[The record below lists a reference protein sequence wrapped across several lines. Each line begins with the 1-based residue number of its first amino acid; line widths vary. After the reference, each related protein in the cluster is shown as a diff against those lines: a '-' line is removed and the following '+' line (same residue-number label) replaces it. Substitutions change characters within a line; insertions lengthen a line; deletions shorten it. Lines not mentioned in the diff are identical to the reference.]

1 MLNTSSFRDLER
13 GDHNEENQNIV
24 AAMKAIQK
32 TIRAIMMWLT
42 LLSFMLVVHV
52 VFSGVYAVEVYV
64 GNSTVSCEL
73 QLGQTSL
80 SSSLVAHPHYHS
92 LHVSPFMMPADVSN
106 NTQLGVYHDDNDVSL
121 DKRYLWWF
129 LAAAKLV
136 DTGLALYELV
146 TSCQDW
152 SSGGA
157 SAKIGCVH
165 GALSTAFTAAGAG
178 WYTWNKYIEIGNRLV
193 SFGKRDSSTNYQSH
207 LKYLEYYVNL
217 TNLPAALV
225 YNSDG
230 DLHYS
235 DAGETPVVLTY
246 TATGTLVHFTASRFN
261 ETTFIS
267 RWGKING
274 LASKRDEQ
282 FNEQDFT
289 QGGIEFS
296 HIMNQDDNSRLSTSN
311 DYGQMDHEVSCLF
324 GDKPGNTYEYQIY
337 DNNHKST
344 ITGGIVKAF
353 QYDTYDVSALTGE
366 FSSGTPENQA
376 CEVS

>member
-1 MLNTSSFRDLER
+1 MLNTPLFTDLER
-13 GDHNEENQNIV
+13 GEHNEENQNIV

-32 TIRAIMMWLT
+32 AIKAIMMWLT

-52 VFSGVYAVEVYV
+52 IFSGVYAEDVYV
-64 GNSTVSCEL
+64 GNSNVSCEL
-73 QLGQTSL
+73 QLGQIYVTTSL
-80 SSSLVAHPHYHS
+80 VTHPHYDS
-92 LHVSPFMMPADVSN
+92 LHISPFMMPADVSN
-106 NTQLGVYHDDNDVSL
+106 NAQLGIYHENNAANL
-121 DKRYLWWF
+121 EKRYLWWF

-136 DTGLALYELV
+136 DTGLALYELA
-146 TSCQDW
+146 TSCEDW

-165 GALSTAFTAAGAG
+165 GALSTAFTVAGAG
-178 WYTWNKYIEIGNRLV
+178 WYSWNKYIEIGNRLI
-193 SFGKRDSSTNYQSH
+193 SFGKRDSATNYQSH
-207 LKYLEYYVNL
+207 LEYLGYYVNL

-225 YNSDG
+225 YNAEG
-230 DLHYS
+230 ELHYS
-235 DAGETPVVLTY
+235 DAGETPVLLTY
-246 TATGTLVHFTASRFN
+246 TATGALVHFTASKFN

-267 RWGKING
+267 RWGKIDS
-274 LASKRDEQ
+274 LSPKRDEQ

-296 HIMNQDDNSRLSTSN
+296 HIMNQGDNARLSTSN

-324 GDKPGNTYEYQIY
+324 GNKPGNTYQYQIY
-337 DNNHKST
+337 DNNHKTT

-353 QYDTYDVSALTGE
+353 QYDTYDDSDLTGE